1 MTWADVSWIGKLWTA
16 GIAYV
21 ALAVGAGL
29 SIMYNVVD
37 TMSVRG
43 PALDVYDVI
52 TAVAAPAIVVLMVE
66 MFVSRIWVGHRW
78 HIQILRWL
86 ATLVIGGVAMR
97 TSWTHGHDFMAD
109 RGQTADVSTSWP
121 LAIDLLAVMA
131 TALILAGRRVRG
143 QTDTGTPAVT
153 DTVSDVLAAKD
164 QAVTDKWLSEV
175 SADRPDTSTPRFV
188 SGDYVRLHVTDNPW
202 TDTYVR
208 TDTPDT
214 DTNKYMIVR
223 DDAGFMSVSKIPAD
237 TDTPNVNG
245 HDRWADLVDMDAVH
259 SADIANLMS
268 WADGARRA
276 DADIAAKGLADEAS
290 AYLRATV
297 GELPKRTRPAGSPCP
312 PEFADM
318 VSAWQPDQLPRAD
331 MVKLSAAYFDV
342 STRTASRWLARLNNE
357 PVSGPPSDEE
367 SE

>member
-1 MTWADVSWIGKLWTA
+1 MTWIGKLWTA

-37 TMSVRG
+37 TAAVRG
-43 PALDVYDVI
+43 SAMDIYDLV
-52 TAVAAPAIVVLMVE
+52 TAIAAPGIVVLMVE
-66 MFVSRIWVGHRW
+66 LFVSNWWVGTYW
-78 HIQILRWL
+78 PMQVLRWSGC
-86 ATLVIGGVAMR
+86 LVIGGVAMR
-97 TSWTHGHDFMAD
+97 ASWTHGHDFMIG
-109 RGQTADVSTSWP
+109 RGQTADVATTWP

-143 QTDTGTPAVT
+143 HVPVNVRGH
-153 DTVSDVLAAKD
+153 
-164 QAVTDKWLSEV
+164 V
-175 SADRPDTSTPRFV
+175 SAVMDTLATGER
-188 SGDYVRLHVTDNPW
+188 
-202 TDTYVR
+202 
-208 TDTPDT
+208 
-214 DTNKYMIVR
+214 
-223 DDAGFMSVSKIPAD
+223 MSAD
-237 TDTPNVNG
+237 TLSTVVSEIATDIGKLQAQVADMSTSGHTAATPSGWTGAVASEADVADSEAAFRGQVSADTPNVNG
-245 HDRWADLVDMDAVH
+245 HDRWTDLVDADAVH

-276 DADIAAKGLADEAS
+276 DIAEGLATEAS
-290 AYLRATV
+290 AYLSAMTV

-331 MVKLSAAYFDV
+331 LVKLSAAYFGV
-342 STRTASRWLARLNNE
+342 STRSASRWLARLNNE

-367 SE
+367 ADQDG